1 MASKLNGRA
10 GVMEGVIKD
19 IVEVSRAKAMSQD
32 GFDPVYMLTVAA
44 EETFY
49 GTGGQADNNN
59 APHKQA
65 IVNPTQLSEGR
76 GTLDRRDNIAGSIDV
91 FRGHQEVAKKS
102 TKNDVYD
109 FYGGV
114 DGGRDGTPKYPKAS
128 SVLRNYESTIRSQI
142 NSSMKKTT
150 Q

>member
-1 MASKLNGRA
+1 MGK
-10 GVMEGVIKD
+10 
-19 IVEVSRAKAMSQD
+19 D
-32 GFDPVYMLTVAA
+32 GFDPVYMLAVAA

-49 GTGGQADNNN
+49 GTGGQSSDNN

-91 FRGHQEVAKKS
+91 FRGHQKTAEKS
-102 TKNDVYD
+102 KTNDVYD

-114 DGGRDGTPKYPKAS
+114 VNGKPNYPVAS
-128 SVLRNYESTIRSQI
+128 KILRNYESTIRSQI
-142 NSSMKKTT
+142 NNSIKTT
-150 Q
+150 VK